1 MKKLILLITAV
12 LAAFALSAAGFAA
25 YDPDVDYLDVMID
38 AAASGDLQAGY
49 AAEAARRE
57 KIEALGL
64 DSTDISFDDL
74 YLLSKI
80 IYAEAG
86 SEWLSDEWKMCVGE
100 VVLNR
105 VASPEFPD
113 TIEDVIYQSG
123 QYYSRSSTYF
133 ANLRPSERCVDIAVD
148 LLMGER
154 YLNDSSVVFQANFVQ
169 GSGICQHFY
178 DRYLGS
184 TYFCYSSKPWLYEQE
199 ETTEEPVEEEPA
211 EEGTVEEDLIDEET
225 AEDEFD
231 TNDGLQDDETAIVED
246 ISGQDEYEDNED
258 NYVGFVLESVTIEAL
273 ETLKIPENLPAMIVS
288 FD

>member
-169 GSGICQHFY
+169 GSGICQHFD
-178 DRYLGS
+178 DRYHGS
-184 TYFCYSSKPWLYEQE
+184 T
-199 ETTEEPVEEEPA
+199 
-211 EEGTVEEDLIDEET
+211 
-225 AEDEFD
+225 
-231 TNDGLQDDETAIVED
+231 
-246 ISGQDEYEDNED
+246 
-258 NYVGFVLESVTIEAL
+258 
-273 ETLKIPENLPAMIVS
+273 S
-288 FD
+288 F